1 MALGAGIALCVSM
14 LLSTSPAIAQPG
26 QTSRHYSIEAQPL
39 GTALQLFARQSGIQI
54 LFAGE
59 DVAGKSS
66 RSLRGTFRTAD
77 ALHRLLMRTG
87 LRPISISPT
96 VIVLQ
101 RGIKAAEKARRGPA
115 STPRQSSPKSARPQ
129 PSQRIALPPGDIV
142 VTGSLV
148 PRQPQPDLVSI
159 ITEETIAERAITSP
173 SELARLITANS
184 GSEAQ
189 VDQLNQ
195 PLTAGT
201 AQLNLRNLGL
211 GSTLILINGRRQTL
225 SAVAA
230 IDGSTFTDINS
241 LMPLIA
247 LKRLELARDGAA
259 STYGSDAV
267 AGVANFITRSVE
279 DGAEIRSRLNF
290 MNGARQMDLGAIV
303 GARVASGALM
313 IAGSYYESTRLA
325 ASERSFSR
333 ARTFGRPS
341 WHSDS
346 TFGQP
351 GSYFRPS
358 QQRFVPDPN
367 CTNPKFGN
375 SYVKGPTD
383 PYCRFDFSEYYDLV
397 PQESRTQ
404 LLSTYQVKI
413 LDDVDFD
420 LELGYAN
427 TYLTVTSSP
436 SYPILAITPT
446 VPGYHPDNP
455 FGEDVLFRGRLLGS
469 SFGPSTSTFNYDM
482 FRAAGGLRGALGN
495 NRRWALDMTYSQQT
509 VHYNKPDTIAS
520 ALQNALNG
528 LGGAECDPRRSI
540 PGVGPCL
547 YYNPFG
553 SAALGTGTVNS
564 KALIESMIGTS
575 DLHGRASL
583 LTIDSLLTGDAFS
596 FLDEVAQGALGAQYR
611 RSTFRHDW
619 GSLVNAGELITLG
632 KAPDFQGAQENIS
645 FFSEVRLP
653 IGQKIQ
659 AQLSGRFEKY
669 LRSFSQFSPKLSF
682 LFRPTAAIL
691 VRGSYS
697 RAFRAPSVYQQVAVQ
712 DSQPAVNDDGA
723 FVFVNAQT
731 FGNRRLRPE
740 NATSYSLGATVRPIP
755 GLELNADFY
764 SFDYKNLIV
773 KEDPQSIVD
782 QAAADTKAG
791 YVNTAAQQRVVRDSN
806 GTLSLI
812 RLAFKNASSVKTQS
826 VDVSMRYIGQTRV
839 GDLEIKATGTY
850 VNKYD
855 IRLSA
860 GRRSIS
866 GVDSVNFNNFAR
878 SLPRF
883 RADYSVSLHSGLH
896 KLTFLGH
903 YICAYTND
911 RTGISN
917 AKIRAQHMFDVDYG
931 VSLDKL
937 IGKPGTQLS
946 VGIVNLTDQAPPLA
960 ELNLGYDPIIHDP
973 RGRMITVGLRAE
985 L

>member
-1 MALGAGIALCVSM
+1 M
-14 LLSTSPAIAQPG
+14 
-26 QTSRHYSIEAQPL
+26 
-39 GTALQLFARQSGIQI
+39 
-54 LFAGE
+54 
-59 DVAGKSS
+59 AGKRS

-77 ALHRLLMRTG
+77 ALDRLLVRTG
-87 LRPISISPT
+87 LRAISISPT

-101 RGIKAAEKARRGPA
+101 RGIKAAEKPQRGPA
-115 STPRQSSPKSARPQ
+115 LTPGQSSPKPARFQ
-129 PSQRIALPPGDIV
+129 PRARIAPPPGEIV

-148 PRQPQPDLVSI
+148 PQPPQPGLLSI

-303 GARVASGALM
+303 GARVASGELM

-333 ARTFGRPS
+333 ARTFGRPP

-358 QQRFVPDPN
+358 QQRFVPDPD

-397 PQESRTQ
+397 PQERRTQ

-469 SFGPSTSTFNYDM
+469 SFGPSTSTFNYDT
-482 FRAAGGLRGALGN
+482 FRAAGGLSGALGN
-495 NRRWALDMTYSQQT
+495 NRRWAVDMTYSQQT

-520 ALQNALNG
+520 ALQNALKG
-528 LGGAECDPRRSI
+528 LGGAACDPRRSI

-564 KALIESMIGTS
+564 TALIESMIGKS

-583 LTIDSLLTGDAFS
+583 LTIDSLVTGGAFS

-632 KAPDFQGAQENIS
+632 EAPDFRGAQES
-645 FFSEVRLP
+645 LSLFSEIRLP
-653 IGQKIQ
+653 FGKAVQ

-669 LRSFSQFSPKLSF
+669 LHSFSQFSPKLSI
-682 LFRPTAAIL
+682 LFRPSDAVL

-712 DSQPAVNDDGA
+712 NSQPAVNDDGT

-740 NATSYSLGATVRPIP
+740 NATSYSLGATVRPIR

-764 SFDYKNLIV
+764 SFHYKNLIF

-791 YVNTAAQQRVVRDSN
+791 YVNTAAQRRVVRDGN

-826 VDVSMRYIGQTRV
+826 VDVSTRYIGQAPI
-839 GDLEIKATGTY
+839 GDIEIKAAGTY
-850 VNKYD
+850 VTKYD

-866 GVDSVNFNNFAR
+866 GADSVNFNNFSR
-878 SLPRF
+878 SLPRL
-883 RADYSVSLHSGLH
+883 RADYSVSLRSGLH

-903 YICAYTND
+903 YICAYAND
-911 RTGISN
+911 RAGISN
-917 AKIRAQHMFDVDYG
+917 AKIRAQHTFDVDYG

-937 IGKPGTQLS
+937 LGKAGTQLS
-946 VGIVNLTDQAPPLA
+946 VGIVNLSGQAPPLA

>member
-1 MALGAGIALCVSM
+1 MSI
-14 LLSTSPAIAQPG
+14 LLPTPPAIAQPG
-26 QTSRHYSIEAQPL
+26 QTSRRYSIDAQPL

-54 LFAGE
+54 LFAGK
-59 DVAGKSS
+59 DVAGKRS
-66 RSLRGTFRTAD
+66 RSLRGTISTAE
-77 ALHRLLMRTG
+77 ALHRLIARTG
-87 LRPISISPT
+87 LQPISISPT

-101 RGIKAAEKARRGPA
+101 RGGKTAEKPRRDPARP
-115 STPRQSSPKSARPQ
+115 SSPKSSRPQ
-129 PSQRIALPPGDIV
+129 SSEQIAFPPGDIV

-148 PRQPQPDLVSI
+148 PQKPQPDLVSI
-159 ITEETIAERAITSP
+159 ITDETIAERAITSP

-247 LKRLELARDGAA
+247 LKRLEVAKDGAA

-267 AGVANFITRSVE
+267 AGVANFITRGIE
-279 DGAEIRSRLNF
+279 DGPEIRSRFNF
-290 MNGARQMDLGAIV
+290 MDGARQMDLGGIV
-303 GARVASGALM
+303 GAKVASGELM

-358 QQRFVPDPN
+358 QQRFVPDPD
-367 CTNPKFGN
+367 CTNPRFSN

-404 LLSTYQVKI
+404 LFSTYHVNI
-413 LDDVDFD
+413 LDSVNLN

-436 SYPILAITPT
+436 SYPILAVTPT
-446 VPGYHPDNP
+446 VPAYHPDNP

-469 SFGPSTSTFNYDM
+469 SFGPSTSTFDYDT
-482 FRAAGGLRGALGN
+482 FRTAGSLSGALGN
-495 NRRWALDMTYSQQT
+495 NRRWTLDVTYSQQR

-528 LGGAECDPRRSI
+528 LGGAGCDPLNSVS
-540 PGVGPCL
+540 GVGPCL

-553 SAALGTGTVNS
+553 SAALGTGTINS
-564 KALIESMIGTS
+564 TALIESMIGTT

-596 FLDEVAQGALGAQYR
+596 FAGVVAQGALGAQYR

-619 GSLVNAGELITLG
+619 GPLVNAGELITLG
-632 KAPDFQGAQENIS
+632 KAPDFQGDQENVSI
-645 FFSEVRLP
+645 FGEVRLP
-653 IGQKIQ
+653 LGRAIQ

-669 LRSFSQFSPKLSF
+669 LRSFSQFSPKLAFVFQPS
-682 LFRPTAAIL
+682 AAIL
-691 VRGSYS
+691 IHGSYS
-697 RAFRAPSVYQQVAVQ
+697 RAFRAPSVYQQIAVQ
-712 DSQPAVNDDGA
+712 DSQPAVNDSGT

-740 NATSYSLGATVRPIP
+740 NATSYSLGATVRPIR
-755 GLELNADFY
+755 GLELNVDFY

-782 QAAADTKAG
+782 QAAADTMAG
-791 YVNTAAQQRVVRDSN
+791 YVNTAAQRRVVRDNN

-812 RLAFKNASSVKTQS
+812 RLAFTNASSVKTQS
-826 VDVSMRYIGQTRV
+826 VDVSMRYTGQSRIG
-839 GDLEIKATGTY
+839 DIELKAAATY
-850 VNKYD
+850 VTKYD
-855 IRLSA
+855 IHLSS
-860 GRRSIS
+860 GRRSVS
-866 GVDSVNFNNFAR
+866 GVSSVNFNNLAR
-878 SLPRF
+878 SLPKF
-883 RADYSVSLHSGLH
+883 RSDYSISLHSGLH

-903 YICAYTND
+903 YVCAYTND

-917 AKIRAQHMFDVDYG
+917 AEIGAQHTFDVDYG

-937 IGKPGTQLS
+937 LGRPGTQLS